1 MRLKNTNASNV
12 SIKST
17 MIEASQSTGRHDVL
31 TDRLSADTHIN
42 IQDVNNA
49 SNRISEIN
57 DAPCI
62 NSSKFLSQPSENLSK
77 DFEKGLKISDIN
89 TSSPDG
95 DKFNESGSS
104 SVENPR

>member
-17 MIEASQSTGRHDVL
+17 MIEASQSIARHDVL
-31 TDRLSADTHIN
+31 TDRLSADTHID
-42 IQDVNNA
+42 IQDVDNA
-49 SNRISEIN
+49 SSRISEIN
-57 DAPCI
+57 DAPCT
-62 NSSKFLSQPSENLSK
+62 NSSKFLSQPSKNLSK
-77 DFEKGLKISDIN
+77 DFEQGLKISDIN
-89 TSSPDG
+89 ISSPDG

>member
-1 MRLKNTNASNV
+1 
-12 SIKST
+12 
-17 MIEASQSTGRHDVL
+17 MIEASQSIARHDVL

-42 IQDVNNA
+42 IQDVDNA
-49 SNRISEIN
+49 STRISDIN

-62 NSSKFLSQPSENLSK
+62 NSSKFLSQPTESENLSK

-95 DKFNESGSS
+95 DKFNESGSN